1 MNITKLVKDVKENKN
16 EESFNKIVKYYEE
29 DFCSKVVNNYGE
41 EYKSKAKEVLPTL
54 VKYYFDNNNKETI
67 WNFLRKKSCNIF
79 NISYSFDDIIKSE
92 RKEQIKNHYI
102 NKFYV
107 DIRKENTKT
116 CLTKEELL
124 KLSKYIVSSMY
135 DNYIS
140 SEKKS
145 HVSSY
150 FDALIRRKVKL
161 FNDEEKL
168 LLYYTGIFGA
178 NSRIKLYFYDK
189 YSYLLEEIG
198 YEYYEQ
204 YKKIIDDILVKKK
217 NLMIINVERNII
229 IEVKKY
235 IARLKL
241 SVEEEIKNLA
251 QGNPADTKLIKEY
264 YSYIKKLVYNK
275 FSDRVTVCKKRLM
288 QEIDEKYDEY
298 LTQILNNIS
307 NKIVPADIY
316 LPKYINVRLSSYVK
330 DNKSFYKIYYL
341 DDNAFDMINSNINIV
356 DKFVKRYSKNIPSDV
371 LRKILEEE
379 YYISSYEY
387 FTKER
392 VQDFYRYVKLKLY
405 NVAKEKNNSY
415 IDDDNIKNNKEVIK
429 RYNDL

>member
-1 MNITKLVKDVKENKN
+1 
-16 EESFNKIVKYYEE
+16 
-29 DFCSKVVNNYGE
+29 
-41 EYKSKAKEVLPTL
+41 
-54 VKYYFDNNNKETI
+54 
-67 WNFLRKKSCNIF
+67 
-79 NISYSFDDIIKSE
+79 
-92 RKEQIKNHYI
+92 
-102 NKFYV
+102 
-107 DIRKENTKT
+107 
-116 CLTKEELL
+116 
-124 KLSKYIVSSMY
+124 
-135 DNYIS
+135 
-140 SEKKS
+140 
-145 HVSSY
+145 
-150 FDALIRRKVKL
+150 
-161 FNDEEKL
+161 
-168 LLYYTGIFGA
+168 
-178 NSRIKLYFYDK
+178 
-189 YSYLLEEIG
+189 
-198 YEYYEQ
+198 
-204 YKKIIDDILVKKK
+204 
-217 NLMIINVERNII
+217 MIINVEKNII

-235 IARLKL
+235 RACLKL
-241 SVEEEIKNLA
+241 RVEEEIKNLA
-251 QGNPADTKLIKEY
+251 QGNPADTNLIKEY

-316 LPKYINVRLSSYVK
+316 LPKYINGRLRSYVK

-415 IDDDNIKNNKEVIK
+415 IDDDNVKTIKK
-429 RYNDL
+429 

>member
-16 EESFNKIVKYYEE
+16 EERETKRGYAFDKIIKREDKWQVRKYY
-29 DFCSKVVNNYGE
+29 
-41 EYKSKAKEVLPTL
+41 
-54 VKYYFDNNNKETI
+54 
-67 WNFLRKKSCNIF
+67 
-79 NISYSFDDIIKSE
+79 IK
-92 RKEQIKNHYI
+92 
-102 NKFYV
+102 KFYE
-107 DIRKENTKT
+107 DIQKENVIGY
-116 CLTKEELL
+116 LTKVEILD
-124 KLSKYIVSSMY
+124 LSKHIVSNMY

-150 FDALIRRKVKL
+150 FDALIKRKVKL
-161 FNDEEKL
+161 FNNEEKL
-168 LLYYTGIFGA
+168 LLYYTGIFGS

-189 YSYLLEEIG
+189 YSYMLEEIG
-198 YEYYEQ
+198 YEQ
-204 YKKIIDDILVKKK
+204 YKKIIDDILVKKE
-217 NLMIINVERNII
+217 NLMTINVERNII
-229 IEVKKY
+229 IGIKKY
-235 IARLKL
+235 KACLKL
-241 SVEEEIKNLA
+241 RVEEEIKNLA
-251 QGNPADTKLIKEY
+251 QGNPADTNLIKEY

-316 LPKYINVRLSSYVK
+316 LPKYINGRLSSYVK

-415 IDDDNIKNNKEVIK
+415 IDDDNVKTIKK
-429 RYNDL
+429 